1 MTTTQRTRVARWGG
15 ALLLAVAPLPWLGV
29 GAAAATPGDDAKIT
43 ICHRTNAVTNPYVVI
58 TVDVAAADGDLGN
71 DNGQGDHYAEH
82 LGPVFDPEADYQPPF
97 SGDEWG
103 DIIPPIPGVH
113 DGLNWSDAGQAIY
126 ANDCTPLKPQPSPSE
141 TQTTPESSS
150 PEVTPSESSSSPEV
164 SPSETSSS
172 PEVSPSETS
181 SSPEVSP
188 SETSSSPEVS
198 PSESSSS
205 PEVSP
210 SETSPGPT
218 ITESSSQPE
227 VSPSE
232 DTSVKPNRS
241 EKPGV
246 LPQTGSGLP
255 VGSALVASMLMI
267 VLGALLL
274 MGPGRLAVERY
285 HRRH

>member
-29 GAAAATPGDDAKIT
+29 GAAAATPGEDAKIT

-58 TVDVAAADGDLGN
+58 TVDTSAADGDLGN
-71 DNGQGDHYAEH
+71 NTGQGDHYAEH
-82 LGPVFDPEADYQPPF
+82 LGPVFDPDADYQPPF

-113 DGLNWSDAGQAIY
+113 DGLNWSAAGQAIY
-126 ANDCTPLKPQPSPSE
+126 ANGCAPVTPEPSPSE
-141 TQTTPESSS
+141 TKTTPE
-150 PEVTPSESSSSPEV
+150 
-164 SPSETSSS
+164 
-172 PEVSPSETS
+172 
-181 SSPEVSP
+181 
-188 SETSSSPEVS
+188 SSSPEVS

-210 SETSPGPT
+210 S
-218 ITESSSQPE
+218 ITGSSSQPE
-227 VSPSE
+227 VSPTE

-267 VLGALLL
+267 MLGALLL
-274 MGPGRLAVERY
+274 MGPGRLAAERY

>member
-29 GAAAATPGDDAKIT
+29 GAAAATPGEDAKIT

-58 TVDVAAADGDLGN
+58 TVDTSAADGDLGN
-71 DNGQGDHYAEH
+71 NTGQGDHYAEH
-82 LGPVFDPEADYQPPF
+82 LGPVFDSDADYQPPF

-103 DIIPPIPGVH
+103 DIIPPIAGVH
-113 DGLNWSDAGQAIY
+113 DGLNWSEAGQAIY
-126 ANDCTPLKPQPSPSE
+126 ANDCAPVTPEPSPSE
-141 TQTTPESSS
+141 TKTTPESSS

-164 SPSETSSS
+164 SPSES
-172 PEVSPSETS
+172 
-181 SSPEVSP
+181 
-188 SETSSSPEVS
+188 SSSPEVS

-210 SETSPGPT
+210 SESSSSPEVSPSESSSSPEVSPS
-218 ITESSSQPE
+218 ITGSSSQPE
-227 VSPSE
+227 VSPTE

-267 VLGALLL
+267 MLGALLL
-274 MGPGRLAVERY
+274 MGPGRLAAERY

>member
-29 GAAAATPGDDAKIT
+29 GAAAATPGEDAKIT
-43 ICHRTNAVTNPYVVI
+43 ICHRTNAETNPYVVI
-58 TVDVAAADGDLGN
+58 TVDTSAADGDLGN
-71 DNGQGDHYAEH
+71 NTGQGDHYAEH
-82 LGPVFDPEADYQPPF
+82 LGPVFDSDADYQPPF

-103 DIIPPIPGVH
+103 DIIPPIAGVH
-113 DGLNWSDAGQAIY
+113 DGLNWSEAGQAIY
-126 ANDCTPLKPQPSPSE
+126 ANDCAPVTPEPSPSE
-141 TQTTPESSS
+141 TKTTPESSS

-164 SPSETSSS
+164 SPSES
-172 PEVSPSETS
+172 
-181 SSPEVSP
+181 
-188 SETSSSPEVS
+188 SSSPEVS

-210 SETSPGPT
+210 S
-218 ITESSSQPE
+218 ITGSSSQPE
-227 VSPSE
+227 VSPTE

-267 VLGALLL
+267 MLGALLL
-274 MGPGRLAVERY
+274 MGPGRLAAERY